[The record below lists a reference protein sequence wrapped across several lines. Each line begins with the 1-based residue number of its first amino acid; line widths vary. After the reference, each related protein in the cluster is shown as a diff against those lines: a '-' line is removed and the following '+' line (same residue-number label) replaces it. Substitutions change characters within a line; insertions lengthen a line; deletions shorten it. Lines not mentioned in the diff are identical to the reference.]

1 MDKEQQELMFKLS
14 MFEQQI
20 QHINQQLQAVEKAI
34 TDMTSLN
41 LGLGE
46 LQGKEGEE
54 ILAQVGRGIFVKA
67 KLLSEDL
74 TVDVGGKNYVKKT
87 IPDTQKIIQ
96 DQIKKLEGA
105 KEELGK
111 AMEDINGQ
119 LTETMME
126 HQKSNKN

>member
-54 ILAQVGRGIFVKA
+54 ILAQIGRGIFVKA
-67 KLLSEDL
+67 KLISEDL
-74 TVDVGGKNYVKKT
+74 TVDVGGKNFVKKT
-87 IPDTQKIIQ
+87 IPETQEIINK
-96 DQIKKLEGA
+96 QIKKLEEA
-105 KEELGK
+105 KEELSK
-111 AMEDINGQ
+111 AMEEINGQ